1 MINKTIE
8 FSTPSLILDI
18 DKMKKNILKMSKYCS
33 KNNMNLRPHAKSHK
47 MSKLAKMQI
56 KYGAYGICVATLH
69 EAEIMAKEKVSGILV
84 TSPLSNNFDKIRIK
98 NLINSTKD
106 IFLVIDNQFSI
117 KYLTNICKSNNL
129 KI

>member
-56 KYGAYGICVATLH
+56 NLTKQSVLASID
-69 EAEIMAKEKVSGILV
+69 
-84 TSPLSNNFDKIRIK
+84 LSLWLANP
-98 NLINSTKD
+98 NL
-106 IFLVIDNQFSI
+106 
-117 KYLTNICKSNNL
+117 
-129 KI
+129 